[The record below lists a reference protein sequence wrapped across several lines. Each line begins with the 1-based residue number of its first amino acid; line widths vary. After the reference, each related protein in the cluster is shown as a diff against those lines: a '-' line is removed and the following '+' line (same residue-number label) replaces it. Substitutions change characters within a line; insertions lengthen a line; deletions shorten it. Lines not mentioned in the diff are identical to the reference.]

1 MVEWS
6 EHLPGSSHMKQSGRR
21 RGFVSWFVEP
31 YRQVKLGLIFLLL
44 NFLFAGLTL
53 GIFGYYIWDI
63 SEALSVYFQLSSD
76 QSIEILD
83 KFKTPVYAGCFLM
96 VVFVISSILVSVRY
110 THQIYGPLVSI
121 HRFLDE
127 YLEGETVQPLILRE
141 SDQLQELAEKLNQ
154 VMYLNPHDRR
164 ASSMRSIFRYLDE
177 LLEGGSPEPL
187 TLRDGDQFHP
197 LAERINRLGQR
208 LRGHRVG

>member
-1 MVEWS
+1 
-6 EHLPGSSHMKQSGRR
+6 MKQSGRR

-44 NFLFAGLTL
+44 NFVFAGLTL

-63 SEALSVYFQLSSD
+63 SQTLAVYFKLSSD
-76 QSIEILD
+76 QSMEILQ
-83 KFKTPVYAGCFLM
+83 KFQTPVYAGCFLM
-96 VVFVISSILVSVRY
+96 LVFVIASILVSVRY

-127 YLEGETVQPLILRE
+127 YLSGETVQPLFLRE

-154 VMYLNPHDRR
+154 VMYLNPNDRR
-164 ASSMRSIFRYLDE
+164 ASNLRPIFRYLDE
-177 LLEGGSPEPL
+177 LLEGGNPEPI
-187 TLRDGDQFHP
+187 TLRDGDQFHA
-197 LAERINRLGQR
+197 LAERVNQLGQR
-208 LRGHRVG
+208 LRGGRVG

>member
-1 MVEWS
+1 
-6 EHLPGSSHMKQSGRR
+6 MKQSGRR

-31 YRQVKLGLIFLLL
+31 YRQVKLGLMFLLL

-63 SEALSVYFQLSSD
+63 SQTMAVYFKLSND
-76 QSIEILD
+76 QSMEILQ
-83 KFKTPVYAGCFLM
+83 KFQTPVYAGCFLM
-96 VVFVISSILVSVRY
+96 FVFVIVSILVSVRY

-127 YLEGETVQPLILRE
+127 YLSGEPVQPLLLRE

-154 VMYLNPHDRR
+154 VMYLNPNDRR
-164 ASSMRSIFRYLDE
+164 ASNLRPIFRYLDE
-177 LLEGGSPEPL
+177 ILEGGNPEPI
-187 TLRDGDQFHP
+187 TLRDGDQFHA
-197 LAERINRLGQR
+197 LAERVNQLGQR
-208 LRGHRVG
+208 LRNGRVG

>member
-1 MVEWS
+1 
-6 EHLPGSSHMKQSGRR
+6 MKQSGRR

-44 NFLFAGLTL
+44 NFLFAGLTI

-63 SEALSVYFQLSSD
+63 SQTLTAYFQLSSD
-76 QSIEILD
+76 QSNEILM
-83 KFKTPVYAGCFLM
+83 KFQTPVMAGGILM
-96 VVFVISSILVSVRY
+96 MVFVISSILVSVRY

-121 HRFLDE
+121 HRFMDE

-154 VMYLNPHDRR
+154 MMYLNPNDRR
-164 ASSMRSIFRYLDE
+164 ASNMRPIFHFIDT
-177 LLEGGSPEPL
+177 LLEGGNPEPL
-187 TLRDGDQFHP
+187 TIREGDQFQA
-197 LAERINRLGQR
+197 LAERVNRMAQR
-208 LRGHRVG
+208 LQGSRVG